1 MRRLSHAFVSRAFL
15 FLRGSTPMYRPNAPP
30 VLLKKAVIRT
40 VPGQAPGNE
49 TSFRLKNGP
58 QPARRRQSVTVSPMY
73 GLFSAE
79 AAENFALNKKCIK
92 FARCLK
98 RRKLHTVDVAQSVRA
113 SDCGSESRGFEPHLP
128 PLRPRQRGRK
138 REKDPYVSMIC
149 EDFFLFRPLREKA
162 MKSSLAR
169 PYPQPLGREQKKPG
183 SALGNNRR
191 SDRH

>member
-1 MRRLSHAFVSRAFL
+1 MWRLSHAFVSRAFL
-15 FLRGSTPMYRPNAPP
+15 FLRGSTPMYRPNAPQ

-98 RRKLHTVDVAQSVRA
+98 RRKLHTVDVAQLVR
-113 SDCGSESRGFEPHLP
+113 
-128 PLRPRQRGRK
+128 
-138 REKDPYVSMIC
+138 
-149 EDFFLFRPLREKA
+149 
-162 MKSSLAR
+162 
-169 PYPQPLGREQKKPG
+169 
-183 SALGNNRR
+183 
-191 SDRH
+191 

>member
-1 MRRLSHAFVSRAFL
+1 
-15 FLRGSTPMYRPNAPP
+15 MYRPNAPQ

-98 RRKLHTVDVAQSVRA
+98 RRKLHTVDVAQLVRA
-113 SDCGSESRGFEPHLP
+113 SDCGSEGRGFEPHLP
-128 PLRPRQRGRK
+128 P
-138 REKDPYVSMIC
+138 
-149 EDFFLFRPLREKA
+149 EKA
-162 MKSSLAR
+162 FFGR
-169 PYPQPLGREQKKPG
+169 PFFYYKIQIITHLSFRVHPEKGKCTEVLPRHRDPKQV
-183 SALGNNRR
+183 SAIPE
-191 SDRH
+191 